1 MSSTSNVDFQVACDE
16 EYARRIQHELDA
28 EAAREAVEEVPVQA
42 GPSRRFTSAT
52 NFHEDAFGD
61 DIQLRFRFPDNSTVL
76 QGFKSSAT
84 FCAVYSFAAYKLD
97 KKPDKIQL
105 VKYPKTKLEMSKD
118 PISSAGLGKCCLI
131 TVIFK

>member
-1 MSSTSNVDFQVACDE
+1 M
-16 EYARRIQHELDA
+16 RIQLELDA

-42 GPSRRFTSAT
+42 GPSSRFTSAI
-52 NFHEDAFGD
+52 NFHKDAFGD
-61 DIQLRFRFPDNSTVL
+61 GIQLRFRFPDNSTVL

-84 FCAVYSFAAYKLD
+84 FCDVYRFAAYKLD
-97 KKPDKIQL
+97 KKPCEIQL
-105 VKYPKTKLEMSKD
+105 VRYPKKKLEMSKD